1 MTKINIILENTYQD
15 YEIEEKKIY
24 DNTVKIA
31 NYQFEQKEILKN
43 SCLSDVEYEEIFFD
57 IVLMNNEE
65 IHRINKEYRQKDSP
79 TDVITFAIFAD
90 SDEDEKFVFDGEVHL
105 GEIMISLDK
114 IEEQS
119 KENNV
124 TFEDELYYLVSH
136 GVLHLLGYD
145 HQSEEDYN
153 LMVKLQNQAK
163 AIVNEQI

>member
-1 MTKINIILENTYQD
+1 
-15 YEIEEKKIY
+15 
-24 DNTVKIA
+24 
-31 NYQFEQKEILKN
+31 
-43 SCLSDVEYEEIFFD
+43 
-57 IVLMNNEE
+57 MNNEE

-163 AIVNEQI
+163 AIVNE

>member
-1 MTKINIILENTYQD
+1 MTKINIFLENTYQD
-15 YEIEEKKIY
+15 YKLEEKAIY
-24 DNTVKIA
+24 ENTIKIA
-31 NYQFEQKEILKN
+31 KYLLEQKDIIKA
-43 SCLSDVEYEEIFFD
+43 SCLNDIEYEEIFFD

-65 IHRINKEYRQKDSP
+65 IHRINEEYRQKDSP

-90 SDEDEKFVFDGEVHL
+90 SSEDEKFVFDGEVHL

-114 IEEQS
+114 IEEQA

-136 GVLHLLGYD
+136 GILHLLGYD

-163 AIVNEQI
+163 AIIYE

>member
-1 MTKINIILENTYQD
+1 MTKINIFLENTYQD
-15 YEIEEKKIY
+15 YKLEEKAIY
-24 DNTVKIA
+24 ENTIKIA
-31 NYQFEQKEILKN
+31 KYLLDQKDIVKT
-43 SCLSDVEYEEIFFD
+43 SCLNDIEYEEIFFD

-90 SDEDEKFVFDGEVHL
+90 SSEDEKFVFDGEVHL

-114 IEEQS
+114 IEEQA

-136 GVLHLLGYD
+136 GILHLLGYD

-163 AIVNEQI
+163 ASL